1 MVRLEQET
9 TLQRAKKY
17 YVEPVK
23 VPRSNHIPKKIMKSY
38 MLLLDNLFP
47 L

>member
-38 MLLLDNLFP
+38 LYIMNQTK
-47 L
+47 